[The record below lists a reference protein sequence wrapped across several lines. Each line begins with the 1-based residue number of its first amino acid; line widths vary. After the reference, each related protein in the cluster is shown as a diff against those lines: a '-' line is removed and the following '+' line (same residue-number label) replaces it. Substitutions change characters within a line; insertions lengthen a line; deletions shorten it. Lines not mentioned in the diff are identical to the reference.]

1 VTFARVKAAARAL
14 PGVQAA
20 KRYDGST
27 VLKLDGCFVAG
38 LASHPSAEPD
48 TLIVR
53 MEIEDR
59 ERLLE
64 DAPDT
69 YYVTDYYRP
78 YPLVLARLSRVT
90 DDALR
95 DLLAT
100 SSRLT
105 IAKTRNRGR
114 KAKVS
119 RYVSDSPND

>member
-1 VTFARVKAAARAL
+1 VTFARVKAAACAL
-14 PGVQAA
+14 PRVQVT

-27 VLKLDGCFVAG
+27 VLKLDGCFLAG
-38 LASHPSAEPD
+38 LATHPSAESD
-48 TLIVR
+48 TLVVR

-69 YYVTDYYRP
+69 YYVTDFYRP
-78 YPLVLARLSRVT
+78 YPLVLARLSHVT

-100 SSRLT
+100 SWRLT
-105 IAKTRNRGR
+105 VPKGRTRDQKRR
-114 KAKVS
+114 VTL
-119 RYVSDSPND
+119 